1 MRASQSPGPGEYKAK
16 TVESSGGS
24 FSTSKPKTELEW
36 KIHYAKQSP
45 GPGAY
50 QMPEQKKSGGSFSTA
65 NPKSD
70 LEWKIFYAQKS
81 PGAGEYT
88 TTAPLTP
95 SGGKFNQSKP
105 KSDLDWTIHNAKQS
119 PGPGQYKI
127 SDESTRKSSH
137 SGKFPFVYKPTDPD
151 KLHLAKG
158 MNAIVKMNRQ
168 KKIVMAMMNC
178 GAVAAGSSGK
188 KLSQMS
194 PNEKKKWEAERD
206 KDVQRT
212 RAMLDRLS
220 VIQEKRK
227 SFVEMGEAV
236 PDDLPS
242 HIVPRSQP
250 STPQSKKMAMGSLLK
265 KHIKT
270 GEVEKMVD
278 ELDEKAAQEGTAP
291 AKLRSALSLDIPSDN
306 ASPPSPASDTAS
318 TAATPAASSLVKA
331 IPIGGYYFETHKA
344 DWVDKLSSRHLS
356 ENGLEHGN
364 VVYCLKEPPTLM
376 GASLLLFKLS
386 QKVASEKITGVP
398 HHVNYYRMFKVL
410 DYDNS
415 NNFSKTDFITVSI
428 SNMIPFFSNMLLTC
442 VFNMCVL

>member
-1 MRASQSPGPGEYKAK
+1 MER
-16 TVESSGGS
+16 SGGS
-24 FSTSKPKTELEW
+24 FSTSKPKSDLDWT
-36 KIHYAKQSP
+36 IHYAAQSP
-45 GPGAY
+45 GPGEY
-50 QMPEQKKSGGSFSTA
+50 KIPDQKKSGGSFSTA

-127 SDESTRKSSH
+127 SDEVTRKSSH

-178 GAVAAGSSGK
+178 GTASGTGGK
-188 KLSQMS
+188 KLSELT
-194 PNEKKKWEAERD
+194 PTEKKAWEEERD

-212 RAMLDRLS
+212 RDMLNRLS
-220 VIQEKRK
+220 VIQEKRRK
-227 SFVEMGEAV
+227 SIEMGEGELNPA
-236 PDDLPS
+236 LSMNS
-242 HIVPRSQP
+242 HIIPRSP
-250 STPQSKKMAMGSLLK
+250 VKKKAMMGSLLK

-270 GEVEKMVD
+270 GEVEKMCD
-278 ELDEKAAQEGTAP
+278 EMDEKAAQEETKIKAEDTKP
-291 AKLRSALSLDIPSDN
+291 VVLRSALSLDIPDDS
-306 ASPPSPASDTAS
+306 ASPPLIQS
-318 TAATPAASSLVKA
+318 TPTDSEAATPAAAFEKPA
-331 IPIGGYYFETHKA
+331 IPVEGYCFESHEA
-344 DWVDKLSSRHLS
+344 DWVDKITAKHLT

-364 VVYCLKEPPTLM
+364 VMYCLKEPPTLM
-376 GASLLLFKLS
+376 GASLLLYKLS
-386 QKVASEKITGVP
+386 QKIASEKISGVP
-398 HHVNYYRMFKVL
+398 HHVNYYLMFKQF
-410 DYDNS
+410 DYNNS
-415 NNFSKTDFITVSI
+415 NSFTRQDFNTVRLTFPLFSNIFLLLL
-428 SNMIPFFSNMLLTC
+428 FFSI
-442 VFNMCVL
+442 FF